1 MTILSISE
9 NSEAKNSYW
18 AQFVE
23 NSFLKEKKNIFYLS
37 IYARPKWC
45 PFEDK
50 CKLEFSL
57 KISLKYPEIVSS
69 ADPKK
74 EIGFN

>member
-37 IYARPKWC
+37 IYVQPQWC

-50 CKLEFSL
+50 GELGFSSKINSEKLL
-57 KISLKYPEIVSS
+57 LI
-69 ADPKK
+69 
-74 EIGFN
+74 